1 MSFAEFEHLR
11 EEARAARHA
20 GWWGIANILDEDVDI
35 AGYRVRWYSQQRE
48 KLMAEASKT
57 DYQQAKYRFGEI
69 TALYDDPGQ
78 QLEKLKA
85 YYTYVDKLISPDF
98 AATIPTLCPQHPKVV
113 ERHRLEYA
121 ASQLYNTALKAMLE
135 AVEKHIAAKKQA
147 EGYDELCAKRE
158 ANWGRRQALNIIN
171 SNGHYNDMNRLESSA
186 RELVHQGLLPADWII
201 GGQTRMKIE
210 SLVAGVREKLF
221 GAEKPAK
228 GGKK

>member
-11 EEARAARHA
+11 EEAYAARRA

-48 KLMAEASKT
+48 KLLSEANKK
-57 DYQQAKYRFGEI
+57 DWNRAKYRSGEI
-69 TALYDDPGQ
+69 MSLYSDPQQ
-78 QLEKLKA
+78 QLERLKA
-85 YYTYVDKLISPDF
+85 WFVADKLISPDF
-98 AATIPTLCPQHPKVV
+98 AATITTLCPQHPKVV

-135 AVEKHIAAKKQA
+135 AVEKHVKTKALD
-147 EGYDELCAKRE
+147 EGYIPTAAERE
-158 ANWGRRQALNIIN
+158 SQWGRRQALNIVN
-171 SNGHYNDMNRLESSA
+171 SNGYYNDMNRLESSA
-186 RELVHQGLLPADWII
+186 RELVNQGLLPADWII